1 MIAAP
6 RLPPHAQRSIE
17 RFLRAHVEQAAASG
31 VVIGLSGGIDSAL
44 TFRLSVDA
52 LGAGRVTGVL
62 SPDPGYSS
70 ELLDETHRFAEG
82 LGAHAVV
89 HQIGEVEAAYH
100 RLFAN
105 VEDRVTLGNLKA
117 RIRMTVLY
125 TEARERRALVVGT
138 SNKSELLAGYYT
150 KYGDGAADLL
160 PLGDLYK
167 TQLRALAEKVGLPT
181 AIRERPPTAG
191 FWAGQTDE
199 EELGIRYDDL
209 DRILLGLELLR
220 TVAEIAAGGG
230 WPVEMVERVARRVA
244 DGRHKRRLP
253 PIPKLGLRTVGLDW
267 RD

>member
-6 RLPPHAQRSIE
+6 KLPSHAQRTIE
-17 RFLRAHVEQAAASG
+17 RFLRAHVEQAGASG
-31 VVIGLSGGIDSAL
+31 VVLGLSGGIDSAL
-44 TFRLSVDA
+44 AFRLSVDA
-52 LGAGRVTGVL
+52 LGPDRVTGVL
-62 SPDPGYSS
+62 SPDPGYLP
-70 ELLDETHRFAEG
+70 ELLEETRQFAG
-82 LGAHAVV
+82 GQGARAVV
-89 HQIGEVEAAYH
+89 HEIGAVETAYH
-100 RLFAN
+100 RLFPK

-117 RIRMTVLY
+117 RIRMTILY

-150 KYGDGAADLL
+150 KFGDGAADLL

-167 TQLRALAEKVGLPT
+167 TQLRALAEQVGLPA

-191 FWAGQTDE
+191 FWVGQTDE

-209 DRILLGLELLR
+209 DRILLGLEQLR
-220 TVAEIAAGGG
+220 TVAEIADGGG
-230 WPVEMVERVARRVA
+230 WPLELVERVARRVA
-244 DGRHKRRLP
+244 DGRHKRRSP

>member
-1 MIAAP
+1 LFP
-6 RLPPHAQRSIE
+6 K
-17 RFLRAHVEQAAASG
+17 
-31 VVIGLSGGIDSAL
+31 
-44 TFRLSVDA
+44 
-52 LGAGRVTGVL
+52 VT
-62 SPDPGYSS
+62 
-70 ELLDETHRFAEG
+70 
-82 LGAHAVV
+82 
-89 HQIGEVEAAYH
+89 
-100 RLFAN
+100 
-105 VEDRVTLGNLKA
+105 DRVTLGNLKA

-150 KYGDGAADLL
+150 KFGDGAADLL

-167 TQLRALAEKVGLPT
+167 TQLRALAEQVGLPP

-209 DRILLGLELLR
+209 DTILLGLEQLR
-220 TVAEIAAGGG
+220 TVAEIAERGGF
-230 WPVEMVERVARRVA
+230 PLEVVERVARRVA

>member
-1 MIAAP
+1 VIAAP
-6 RLPPHAQRSIE
+6 KLPPHAQRTIE
-17 RFLRAHVEQAAASG
+17 RFLRAHVEQAGASG

-44 TFRLSVDA
+44 TCRLSADA
-52 LGAGRVTGVL
+52 LGAERVTGVL
-62 SPDPGYSS
+62 SPDPGYPP
-70 ELLDETHRFAEG
+70 ELLTETRQFTEG

-89 HQIGEVEAAYH
+89 HEIGAVETAYH
-100 RLFAN
+100 RLFPK
-105 VEDRVTLGNLKA
+105 VTDRVTLGNLKA

-150 KYGDGAADLL
+150 KFGDGAADLL

-167 TQLRALAEKVGLPT
+167 TQLRVLAEQVGLPT

-209 DRILLGLELLR
+209 DRILLGLEQLR
-220 TVAEIAAGGG
+220 TVPEIAERGGF
-230 WPVEMVERVARRVA
+230 PLEVVERVARRVA
-244 DGRHKRRLP
+244 DGRHKRRPP

>member
-6 RLPPHAQRSIE
+6 KLPPHAE
-17 RFLRAHVEQAAASG
+17 RTIAQFLRAHVEQAGASG

-44 TFRLSVDA
+44 TYQLSVAA

-62 SPDPGYSS
+62 SPDPGYPK
-70 ELLDETHRFAEG
+70 ELLDETRRFADG
-82 LGAHAVV
+82 LGGPTVV
-89 HQIGEVEAAYH
+89 HEIGEVESAYH
-100 RLFAN
+100 RLFPK

-117 RIRMTVLY
+117 RIRMTILY
-125 TEARERRALVVGT
+125 TEARERQALVVGT

-167 TQLRALAEKVGLPT
+167 TQLRALAEKVRVPA

-209 DRILLGLELLR
+209 DRILLGLEQLR
-220 TVAEIAAGGG
+220 TVAEIAEGGG
-230 WPVEMVERVARRVA
+230 WPLEMVERVARRVA
-244 DGRHKRRLP
+244 DGRHKRRPP